1 MLKTTNRKMMAV
13 VSDLFFTVKIN
24 DAAKKAAMQ
33 PEFLLEPND
42 VLARVAEQKPA
53 LIIFDL
59 NFDAANPL
67 HLIQQLKSDANLKSI
82 NLIGY
87 VSHVQADLKQ
97 KAQEAGCDMV
107 LAKSAFS
114 QNIQQI
120 LKRYSGVV

>member
-33 PEFLLEPND
+33 PEFLLEPNQ
-42 VLARVAEQKPA
+42 VMARAAEEKPA

-67 HLIQQLKSDANLKSI
+67 HLIQQLKGDADLKGI

-87 VSHVQADLKQ
+87 LSHIQADLKQ

-107 LAKSAFS
+107 MAKSAFS

>member
-33 PEFLLEPND
+33 TEFLLEPDN
-42 VLARVAEQKPA
+42 VLARVAEHKPA
-53 LIIFDL
+53 LIILDL

-67 HLIQQLKSDANLKSI
+67 QLIQQLKGDANLKSI

-87 VSHVQADLKQ
+87 LSHIQADLKQ

-107 LAKSAFS
+107 MAKSAFS

-120 LKRYSGVV
+120 LKRYSGVI

>member
-24 DAAKKAAMQ
+24 DAAKRAAMQ
-33 PEFLLEPND
+33 TEFLLEPSQ
-42 VLARVAEQKPA
+42 VMARVAEHQPA
-53 LIIFDL
+53 LIILDL

-67 HLIQQLKSDANLKSI
+67 QLIQQLKADANLKSI

-87 VSHVQADLKQ
+87 LSHIQAELKQ

-107 LAKSAFS
+107 MAKSAFS

-120 LKRYSGVV
+120 LKRYSGVI